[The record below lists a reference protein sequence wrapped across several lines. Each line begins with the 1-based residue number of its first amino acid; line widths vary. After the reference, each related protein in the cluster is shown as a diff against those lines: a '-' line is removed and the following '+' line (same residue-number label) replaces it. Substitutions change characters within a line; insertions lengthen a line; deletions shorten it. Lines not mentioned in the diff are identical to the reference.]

1 MYNVFHNHDKIERLQ
16 SIMEHIAHTGTISM
30 ESADAIEREIPGAI
44 HSIDPD
50 IMFDLEESEEGV
62 GVAMEASLTGMSR
75 VKIAFIIAVIAF
87 ITKYIMSLTGA
98 TSYSA
103 SGGGSGG
110 WGGGASAS
118 FSTEQPATSTQHHQE
133 VDDYD
138 HALNEDLK
146 KLHDEFSETFKEFSA
161 SILDNSTGTGMFKNA
176 SMKKL
181 CNQILPRIIKENRTT
196 TDEQTGSQK
205 GFTVFNNGQG
215 GKNALA
221 MKQLKDFLEIDD
233 VKADVSPGQ
242 FKSIKPILS
251 IIDKEYTIRGVFING
266 YTGVFKNAINLKN
279 YGMTGFALPFFILSK
294 EIQTHTLEFVKLLN
308 TLVANTDKTTQELDD
323 FKNILKPADQGKP
336 DMLVS
341 GQESKDLWAW
351 LAKNLGKDSAPSA
364 TVLRGFL
371 DGVIKLLELEKE
383 QGQYINTPHINIE
396 MKKFVRASIDGA
408 GITEED
414 GVDKIFS
421 EMPSG
426 DEERT
431 IELLAGENSNILE
444 LLNPILPLFEE
455 VSETLKENEN
465 NFNTLKNVATDL
477 EELMRNV
484 IDWIKNAPK
493 LNDKLLSSGTS
504 LDGRGRDRLAEY
516 DEDAPPEKQLKNIVP
531 MFSLVSG
538 LIQIVLLS
546 MASAAKYNVE
556 LSRFSKARLDLIIAK
571 KQAMAKDL
579 HDLNVV
585 MKNIIKE
592 SI

>member
-16 SIMEHIAHTGTISM
+16 SIMDHIASSGTISM

-44 HSIDPD
+44 QSIDPN

-75 VKIAFIIAVIAF
+75 IKIAFIIAVIAF
-87 ITKYIMSLTGA
+87 IAKYITSLTSGY
-98 TSYSA
+98 TYSA

-110 WGGGASAS
+110 WSGGASPT
-118 FSTEQPATSTQHHQE
+118 FSTEKPATSREHHEE
-133 VDDYD
+133 VDTYD
-138 HALNEDLK
+138 KNLSDDLN
-146 KLHDEFSETFKEFSA
+146 KLHEEFSDTFKEFSA
-161 SILDNSTGTGMFKNA
+161 AILDNSTGTGMFKNA

-181 CNQILPRIIKENRTT
+181 CNVILPRIIKENRTT
-196 TDEQTGSQK
+196 IDESTGAQK
-205 GFTVFNNGQG
+205 GFTLFSKGISGNGTVSM
-215 GKNALA
+215 N
-221 MKQLKDFLEIDD
+221 QLKHFLD
-233 VKADVSPGQ
+233 VSDSKADVKSEQ
-242 FKSIKPILS
+242 FKLLKPFLNM
-251 IIDKEYTIRGVFING
+251 IDKNYTIQGVFING
-266 YTGVFKNAINLKN
+266 YTEMFKNAINQKN
-279 YGMTGFALPFFILSK
+279 YSLVGFSLPFFILSK
-294 EIQTHTLEFVKLLN
+294 EIQTDTLEFMKLLN
-308 TLVANTDKTTQELDD
+308 TLVENTDKTTSELDA
-323 FKNILKPADQGKP
+323 FKNIIKPADQGKP

-341 GQESKDLWAW
+341 GQESKDLWQW
-351 LAKNLGKDSAPSA
+351 LAQNLGKDSSPNA
-364 TVLRGFL
+364 TVIRGYL

-396 MKKFVRASIDGA
+396 MKKFVRATIDGGA
-408 GITEED
+408 ITEED

-421 EMPSG
+421 NMPSG
-426 DEERT
+426 DVKRT
-431 IELLAGENSNILE
+431 IELLAGTDSDIMK
-444 LLNPILPLFEE
+444 LLDPILPMFED
-455 VSETLKENEN
+455 VSTALKDNEN
-465 NFNTLKNVATDL
+465 NFNSLKVVATDL
-477 EELMRNV
+477 EEIMRNV
-484 IDWIKNAPK
+484 IEWIKHNPK
-493 LNDKLLSSGTS
+493 LNDNILRSGSS
-504 LDGRGRDRLAEY
+504 LDGRGRDRLADY

-579 HDLNVV
+579 YDLNTT

>member
-75 VKIAFIIAVIAF
+75 VKIAFIIAVMAF
-87 ITKYIMSLTGA
+87 IAKYIMSLTGA

-110 WGGGASAS
+110 WGGGASPG
-118 FSTEQPATSTQHHQE
+118 FSTDKPATSTQHHQE
-133 VDDYD
+133 VDTYD

-233 VKADVSPGQ
+233 VKADVSSGQ

-266 YTGVFKNAINLKN
+266 YTGMFKNAINLKN
-279 YGMTGFALPFFILSK
+279 YGMMGFALPFFILSK

-414 GVDKIFS
+414 GIDKIFS

-431 IELLAGENSNILE
+431 INLLAGENSNILE

-484 IDWIKNAPK
+484 IEWIKNAPK

-504 LDGRGRDRLAEY
+504 LDSRGRDRLAEY

-579 HDLNVV
+579 HDLNIV

>member
-75 VKIAFIIAVIAF
+75 VKIAFIIAVMAF
-87 ITKYIMSLTGA
+87 IAKYIMSLTGA

-110 WGGGASAS
+110 WGGGASPG
-118 FSTEQPATSTQHHQE
+118 FSTDKPATSTQHHQE
-133 VDDYD
+133 VDTYD

-233 VKADVSPGQ
+233 VKADVSSGQ

-266 YTGVFKNAINLKN
+266 YTGMFKNAINLKN
-279 YGMTGFALPFFILSK
+279 YGMMGFALPFFILSK

-414 GVDKIFS
+414 GIDKIFS

-431 IELLAGENSNILE
+431 IKLLAGENSNILE

-484 IDWIKNAPK
+484 IEWIKNAPK

-504 LDGRGRDRLAEY
+504 LDSRGRDRLAEY

-579 HDLNVV
+579 HDLNIV

>member
-75 VKIAFIIAVIAF
+75 VKIAFIIAVMAF
-87 ITKYIMSLTGA
+87 IAKYIMSLTGA

-110 WGGGASAS
+110 WAGGASPG
-118 FSTEQPATSTQHHQE
+118 FSTDKPATSTQHHQE
-133 VDDYD
+133 VDAYD

-233 VKADVSPGQ
+233 VKADVNSGQ

-266 YTGVFKNAINLKN
+266 YTGMFKNAINLKN
-279 YGMTGFALPFFILSK
+279 YGMMGFALPFFILSK

-323 FKNILKPADQGKP
+323 LKNILKPADQGKP

-414 GVDKIFS
+414 GIDKIFS

-431 IELLAGENSNILE
+431 IKLLAGENSNILE

-484 IDWIKNAPK
+484 IEWIKNAPK

-504 LDGRGRDRLAEY
+504 LDSRGRDRLAEY

-579 HDLNVV
+579 YDLNIV

>member
-75 VKIAFIIAVIAF
+75 VKIAFIIAVMAF
-87 ITKYIMSLTGA
+87 IAKYIMSLTGA

-110 WGGGASAS
+110 WAGGASPG
-118 FSTEQPATSTQHHQE
+118 FSTDKPATSTQHHQE
-133 VDDYD
+133 VDTYD

-233 VKADVSPGQ
+233 VKADVNSGQ

-266 YTGVFKNAINLKN
+266 YTGMFKNAINLKN
-279 YGMTGFALPFFILSK
+279 YGMMGFALPFFILSK

-414 GVDKIFS
+414 GIDKIFS

-431 IELLAGENSNILE
+431 IKLLAGENSNILE

-484 IDWIKNAPK
+484 IEWIKNAPK

-504 LDGRGRDRLAEY
+504 LDSRGRDRLAEY

-579 HDLNVV
+579 YDLNIV

>member
-75 VKIAFIIAVIAF
+75 VKIAFIIAVMAF
-87 ITKYIMSLTGA
+87 IAKYIMSLTGA

-110 WGGGASAS
+110 WGGGASPG
-118 FSTEQPATSTQHHQE
+118 FSTDKPATSTQHHQE
-133 VDDYD
+133 VDTYD

-233 VKADVSPGQ
+233 VKADVSSGQ

-266 YTGVFKNAINLKN
+266 YTGMFKNAINLKN
-279 YGMTGFALPFFILSK
+279 YGMMGFALPFFILSK

-323 FKNILKPADQGKP
+323 LKNILKPADQGKP

-414 GVDKIFS
+414 GIDKIFS

-431 IELLAGENSNILE
+431 IKLLAGENSNILE

-484 IDWIKNAPK
+484 IEWIKNAPK

-504 LDGRGRDRLAEY
+504 LDSRGRDRLAEY

-579 HDLNVV
+579 HDLNIV

>member
-75 VKIAFIIAVIAF
+75 VKIAFIIAVMAF
-87 ITKYIMSLTGA
+87 IAKYIMSLTGA

-110 WGGGASAS
+110 WAGGASPG
-118 FSTEQPATSTQHHQE
+118 FSTDKPATSTQHHQE
-133 VDDYD
+133 VDAYD

-233 VKADVSPGQ
+233 VKADVNSGQ

-266 YTGVFKNAINLKN
+266 YTGMFKNAINLKN
-279 YGMTGFALPFFILSK
+279 YGMMGFALPFFILSK

-414 GVDKIFS
+414 GIDKIFS

-431 IELLAGENSNILE
+431 IKLLAGENSNILE

-484 IDWIKNAPK
+484 IEWIKNAPK

-504 LDGRGRDRLAEY
+504 LDSRGRDRLAEY

-579 HDLNVV
+579 HDLNIV

>member
-75 VKIAFIIAVIAF
+75 VKIAFIIAVMAF
-87 ITKYIMSLTGA
+87 IAKYIMSLTGA

-110 WGGGASAS
+110 WGGGASPG
-118 FSTEQPATSTQHHQE
+118 FSTDKPATSTQHHQE
-133 VDDYD
+133 VDAYD

-233 VKADVSPGQ
+233 VKADVNSGQ

-266 YTGVFKNAINLKN
+266 YTGMFKNAINLKN
-279 YGMTGFALPFFILSK
+279 YGMMGFALPFFILSK

-414 GVDKIFS
+414 GIDKIFS

-431 IELLAGENSNILE
+431 IKLLAGENSNILE

-484 IDWIKNAPK
+484 IEWIKNAPK

-504 LDGRGRDRLAEY
+504 LDSRGRDRLAEY

-579 HDLNVV
+579 YDLNIV

>member
-75 VKIAFIIAVIAF
+75 VKIAFIIAVMAF
-87 ITKYIMSLTGA
+87 IAKYIMSLTGA

-110 WGGGASAS
+110 WAGGASPG
-118 FSTEQPATSTQHHQE
+118 FSTDKPATSTQHHQE
-133 VDDYD
+133 VDAYD

-233 VKADVSPGQ
+233 VKADVSSGQ

-266 YTGVFKNAINLKN
+266 YTGMFKNAINLKN
-279 YGMTGFALPFFILSK
+279 YGMMGFALPFFILSK

-323 FKNILKPADQGKP
+323 LKNILKPADQGKP

-414 GVDKIFS
+414 GIDKIFS

-431 IELLAGENSNILE
+431 IKLLAGENSNILE

-484 IDWIKNAPK
+484 IEWIKNAPK

-504 LDGRGRDRLAEY
+504 LDSRGRDRLAEY

-579 HDLNVV
+579 YDLNIV

>member
-75 VKIAFIIAVIAF
+75 VKIAFIIAVMAF
-87 ITKYIMSLTGA
+87 IAKYIMSLTGA

-110 WGGGASAS
+110 WGGGASPG
-118 FSTEQPATSTQHHQE
+118 FSTDKPATSTQHHQE
-133 VDDYD
+133 VDTYD

-233 VKADVSPGQ
+233 VKADVNSGQ

-266 YTGVFKNAINLKN
+266 YTGMFKNAINLKN
-279 YGMTGFALPFFILSK
+279 YGMMGFALPFFILSK

-414 GVDKIFS
+414 GIDKIFS

-431 IELLAGENSNILE
+431 IKLLAGENSNILE

-484 IDWIKNAPK
+484 IEWIKNAPK

-504 LDGRGRDRLAEY
+504 LDSRGRDRLAEY

-579 HDLNVV
+579 YDLNIV

>member
-75 VKIAFIIAVIAF
+75 VKIAFIIAVMAF
-87 ITKYIMSLTGA
+87 IAKYIMSLTGA

-110 WGGGASAS
+110 WAGGASPG
-118 FSTEQPATSTQHHQE
+118 FSTDKPATSTQHHQE
-133 VDDYD
+133 VDTYD

-233 VKADVSPGQ
+233 VKADVNSGQ

-266 YTGVFKNAINLKN
+266 YTGMFKNAINLKN
-279 YGMTGFALPFFILSK
+279 YGMMGFALPFFILSK

-323 FKNILKPADQGKP
+323 LKNILKPADQGKP

-414 GVDKIFS
+414 GIDKIFS

-431 IELLAGENSNILE
+431 IKLLAGENSNILE

-484 IDWIKNAPK
+484 IEWIKNAPK

-504 LDGRGRDRLAEY
+504 LDSRGRDRLAEY

-579 HDLNVV
+579 HDLNIV

>member
-16 SIMEHIAHTGTISM
+16 SIMEHIAQTGTISM

-133 VDDYD
+133 VDAYD
-138 HALNEDLK
+138 HALNEDLS

-221 MKQLKDFLEIDD
+221 MKQLKDFLEIAD
-233 VKADVSPGQ
+233 VKADVSSGQ

-266 YTGVFKNAINLKN
+266 YTEMFKNAINQKN
-279 YGMTGFALPFFILSK
+279 YGMMGFALPFFILSK

-308 TLVANTDKTTQELDD
+308 TLVTNTDKTTQELDD

-414 GVDKIFS
+414 GIDKIFS

-431 IELLAGENSNILE
+431 IKLLAGENSNILE

-484 IDWIKNAPK
+484 IEWIKNAPK

-504 LDGRGRDRLAEY
+504 LDSRGRDRLAEY

-579 HDLNVV
+579 YDLNIV

>member
-75 VKIAFIIAVIAF
+75 VKIAFIIAVMAF
-87 ITKYIMSLTGA
+87 IAKYIMSLTGA

-110 WGGGASAS
+110 WGGGASPG
-118 FSTEQPATSTQHHQE
+118 FSTDKPATSTQHHQE
-133 VDDYD
+133 VDAYD

-233 VKADVSPGQ
+233 VKADVSSGQ

-266 YTGVFKNAINLKN
+266 YTGMFKNAINLKN
-279 YGMTGFALPFFILSK
+279 YGMMGFALPFFILSK

-414 GVDKIFS
+414 GIDKIFS

-431 IELLAGENSNILE
+431 IKLLAGENSNILE

-484 IDWIKNAPK
+484 IEWIKNAPK

-504 LDGRGRDRLAEY
+504 LDSRGRDRLAEY

-579 HDLNVV
+579 HDLNIV

>member
-75 VKIAFIIAVIAF
+75 VKIAFIIAVMAF
-87 ITKYIMSLTGA
+87 IAKYIMSLTGA

-110 WGGGASAS
+110 WGGGASPG
-118 FSTEQPATSTQHHQE
+118 FSTDKPATSTQHHQE
-133 VDDYD
+133 VDTYD

-233 VKADVSPGQ
+233 VKADVNSGQ

-266 YTGVFKNAINLKN
+266 YTGMFKNAINLKN
-279 YGMTGFALPFFILSK
+279 YGMMGFALPFFILSK

-323 FKNILKPADQGKP
+323 LKNILKPADQGKP

-414 GVDKIFS
+414 GIDKIFS

-431 IELLAGENSNILE
+431 IKLLAGENSNILE

-484 IDWIKNAPK
+484 IEWIKNAPK

-504 LDGRGRDRLAEY
+504 LDSRGRDRLAEY

-579 HDLNVV
+579 HDLNIV

>member
-133 VDDYD
+133 VDAYD
-138 HALNEDLK
+138 HALNEDLS

-221 MKQLKDFLEIDD
+221 MKQLKDFLEIAD
-233 VKADVSPGQ
+233 VKADVSSGQ

-266 YTGVFKNAINLKN
+266 YTEMFKNAINQKN
-279 YGMTGFALPFFILSK
+279 YGMMGFALPFFILSK

-308 TLVANTDKTTQELDD
+308 TLVTNTDKTTQELDD

-414 GVDKIFS
+414 GIDKIFS

-431 IELLAGENSNILE
+431 IKLLAGENSNILE

-484 IDWIKNAPK
+484 IEWIKNAPK

-504 LDGRGRDRLAEY
+504 LDSRGRDRLAEY

-579 HDLNVV
+579 YDLNIV

>member
-75 VKIAFIIAVIAF
+75 VKIAFIIAVMAF
-87 ITKYIMSLTGA
+87 IAKYIMSLTGA

-110 WGGGASAS
+110 WGGGASPG
-118 FSTEQPATSTQHHQE
+118 FSTDKPATSTQHHQE
-133 VDDYD
+133 VDTYD

-233 VKADVSPGQ
+233 VKADVSSGQ

-266 YTGVFKNAINLKN
+266 YTGMFKNAINLKN
-279 YGMTGFALPFFILSK
+279 YGMMGFALPFFILSK

-414 GVDKIFS
+414 GIDKIFS

-431 IELLAGENSNILE
+431 IKLLAGENSNILE

-484 IDWIKNAPK
+484 IEWIKNAPK

-504 LDGRGRDRLAEY
+504 LDSRGRDRLAEY

-579 HDLNVV
+579 YDLNIV

>member
-75 VKIAFIIAVIAF
+75 VKIAFIIAVMAF
-87 ITKYIMSLTGA
+87 IAKYIMSLTGA

-133 VDDYD
+133 VDAYD
-138 HALNEDLK
+138 HALNEDLS

-233 VKADVSPGQ
+233 VKADVSSGQ

-266 YTGVFKNAINLKN
+266 YTGMFKNAINLKN
-279 YGMTGFALPFFILSK
+279 YGMMGFALPFFILSK

-414 GVDKIFS
+414 GIDKIFS

-431 IELLAGENSNILE
+431 IKLLAGENSNILE

-484 IDWIKNAPK
+484 IEWIKNAPK

-504 LDGRGRDRLAEY
+504 LDSRGRDRLAEY

-579 HDLNVV
+579 YDLNIV

>member
-75 VKIAFIIAVIAF
+75 VKIAFIIAVMAF
-87 ITKYIMSLTGA
+87 IAKYIMSLTGA

-110 WGGGASAS
+110 WAGGASPG
-118 FSTEQPATSTQHHQE
+118 FSTDKPATSTQHHQE
-133 VDDYD
+133 VDAYD

-233 VKADVSPGQ
+233 VKADVNSGQ

-266 YTGVFKNAINLKN
+266 YTGMFKNAINLKN
-279 YGMTGFALPFFILSK
+279 YGMMGFALPFFILSK

-323 FKNILKPADQGKP
+323 LKNILKPADQGKP

-414 GVDKIFS
+414 GIDKIFS

-431 IELLAGENSNILE
+431 IKLLAGENSNILE

-484 IDWIKNAPK
+484 IEWIKNAPK

-504 LDGRGRDRLAEY
+504 LDSRGRDRLAEY

-579 HDLNVV
+579 HDLNIV

>member
-16 SIMEHIAHTGTISM
+16 SIMDHIARSGTISM

-44 HSIDPD
+44 QSIDPD

-75 VKIAFIIAVIAF
+75 IKIAFIVAVIAF
-87 ITKYIMSLTGA
+87 IAKYIMSLNGNYT
-98 TSYSA
+98 YSA

-110 WGGGASAS
+110 WAGGASPT
-118 FSTEQPATSTQHHQE
+118 FTTDKPATSREHHEQ
-133 VDDYD
+133 VDTYD
-138 HALNEDLK
+138 KALTEDLN
-146 KLHDEFSETFKEFSA
+146 KLHDEFSDTFKEFSA
-161 SILDNSTGTGMFKNA
+161 AILDNSTGTGMFKNA

-181 CNQILPRIIKENRTT
+181 CNVVLPRIIKENRAGI
-196 TDEQTGSQK
+196 DEATGGQK
-205 GFTVFNNGQG
+205 GFTLFSKGISGNGAVSM
-215 GKNALA
+215 N
-221 MKQLKDFLEIDD
+221 QLKHFLD
-233 VKADVSPGQ
+233 VSDSKADVKKEQ
-242 FKSIKPILS
+242 FKLLKPFLNM
-251 IIDKEYTIRGVFING
+251 IDKNYTVQGVFING
-266 YTGVFKNAINLKN
+266 YTEMFKNAINQKN
-279 YGMTGFALPFFILSK
+279 YSLVGFALPFFVLSK
-294 EIQTHTLEFVKLLN
+294 EIQTDTLEFMKLLN
-308 TLVANTDKTTQELDD
+308 SLVENTDKTTSELDA
-323 FKNILKPADQGKP
+323 FKNIIKPADQGKP

-341 GQESKDLWAW
+341 GQESKNLWKW
-351 LAKNLGKDSAPSA
+351 LADNLGKDSAPNA
-364 TVLRGFL
+364 TVIRGYL

-396 MKKFVRASIDGA
+396 MKKFVRASIDGGA
-408 GITEED
+408 ITEED

-426 DEERT
+426 DAKRT
-431 IELLAGENSNILE
+431 IELLAGDNADIMQ
-444 LLNPILPLFEE
+444 LLNPILPMFED
-455 VSETLKENEN
+455 VSNALKDNEN
-465 NFNTLKNVATDL
+465 NFNNLKAVATDL
-477 EELMRNV
+477 EEIMRNV
-484 IDWIKNAPK
+484 IDWIKRAPK
-493 LNDKLLSSGTS
+493 LNDNILRSGSS
-504 LDGRGRDRLAEY
+504 LDGRGRDRLADY

-579 HDLNVV
+579 YDLNIV

>member
-16 SIMEHIAHTGTISM
+16 SIMEHIAHTGTMSM

-75 VKIAFIIAVIAF
+75 VKIAFIIAVMAF
-87 ITKYIMSLTGA
+87 IAKYIMSLTGA

-118 FSTEQPATSTQHHQE
+118 FSTEQPATSPQHHEE
-133 VDDYD
+133 VNAYD
-138 HALNEDLK
+138 KALNQDLS

-181 CNQILPRIIKENRTT
+181 CNQILPRIIKENRAVI
-196 TDEQTGSQK
+196 DEQTGTQK
-205 GFTVFNNGQG
+205 GFTLFSNGMG
-215 GKNALA
+215 GNGS
-221 MKQLKDFLEIDD
+221 MSMNQLKHFIDVD
-233 VKADVSPGQ
+233 DSKAEVKSEQ
-242 FKSIKPILS
+242 FKLLKPFLNIV
-251 IIDKEYTIRGVFING
+251 DKNYTVQGVFING
-266 YTGVFKNAINLKN
+266 YTEMFKNAINQKN
-279 YGMTGFALPFFILSK
+279 YSLMGFSLPFFVLNK
-294 EIQTHTLEFVKLLN
+294 DLQQMTLNLIKLLT
-308 TLVANTDKTTQELDD
+308 TLVENTDKTTSELDA
-323 FKNILKPADQGKP
+323 FKNIIKPADQGKP

-351 LAKNLGKDSAPSA
+351 LAKNLGKDSAPTA
-364 TVLRGFL
+364 TVLRSFL
-371 DGVIKLLELEKE
+371 DGMIKLLELEKE

-414 GVDKIFS
+414 GVNKIFAD
-421 EMPSG
+421 MPSG
-426 DEERT
+426 DAKRT
-431 IELLAGENSNILE
+431 IELLAGDNSDILQ
-444 LLNPILPLFEE
+444 LLNPILPMFED
-455 VSETLKENEN
+455 VSNALKDNEN
-465 NFNTLKNVATDL
+465 NFNSLKNTATEL
-477 EELMRNV
+477 EEIMRNV
-484 IDWIKNAPK
+484 IEWIKRAPK
-493 LNDKLLSSGTS
+493 LQDNLLRSGTS
-504 LDGRGRDRLAEY
+504 LDSRGRDRLAEY

-556 LSRFSKARLDLIIAK
+556 LSRFSKARLDLIIGK

-579 HDLNVV
+579 YDLNIV

>member
-133 VDDYD
+133 VDAYD
-138 HALNEDLK
+138 HALNEDLS

-233 VKADVSPGQ
+233 VKADVNSGQ

-266 YTGVFKNAINLKN
+266 YTEMFKNAINQKN
-279 YGMTGFALPFFILSK
+279 YGMMGFALPFFILSK

-308 TLVANTDKTTQELDD
+308 TLVTNTDKTTQELDD

-414 GVDKIFS
+414 GIDKIFS

-431 IELLAGENSNILE
+431 IKLLAGENSNILE

-484 IDWIKNAPK
+484 IEWIKNAPK

-504 LDGRGRDRLAEY
+504 LDSRGRDRLAEY

-579 HDLNVV
+579 YDLNIV

>member
-75 VKIAFIIAVIAF
+75 VKIAFIIAVMAF
-87 ITKYIMSLTGA
+87 IAKYIMSLTGA

-110 WGGGASAS
+110 WAGGASPG
-118 FSTEQPATSTQHHQE
+118 FSTDKPATSTQHHQE
-133 VDDYD
+133 VDAYD

-233 VKADVSPGQ
+233 VKADVSSGQ

-266 YTGVFKNAINLKN
+266 YTGMFKNAINLKN
-279 YGMTGFALPFFILSK
+279 YGMMGFALPFFILSK

-414 GVDKIFS
+414 GIDKIFS

-431 IELLAGENSNILE
+431 IKLLAGENSNILE

-484 IDWIKNAPK
+484 IEWIKNAPK

-504 LDGRGRDRLAEY
+504 LDSRGRDRLAEY

-579 HDLNVV
+579 HDLNIV